1 MALNYSYPKD
11 KFETEVE
18 EGFRSLFSERGDQF
32 VLTGI
37 TGIKPQADFDN
48 VQRALTHEKNNHKQ
62 TKDRFRPITFN
73 GASIVELN
81 DDDLKPVIEAFDG
94 YAELKAK
101 AESAGKTDDAKINQL
116 VEERLKGKLAPVERD
131 LKAKTDALT
140 AAAEKIA
147 QFETEKRQR
156 TIHDAVRQAI
166 TETKVGKFEPTA
178 VDDALLLA
186 ERIFDVDDQGNVA
199 IKDNVGY
206 TPGVN
211 AAEWLIEIA
220 DRKKHWFGETVGG
233 EAKGAKLNGKLGDN
247 PWTANNWNKTKQG
260 EFILANGEE
269 KAKQAAAAA
278 GSSIDAIYPPKPK

>member
-11 KFETEVE
+11 KFESEVE
-18 EGFRSLFSERGDQF
+18 EAFRSLYTERGEQF
-32 VLTGI
+32 VMTGI
-37 TGIKPQADFDN
+37 AGIKTQADVDKLQGSLN
-48 VQRALTHEKNNHKQ
+48 AERDAHKK
-62 TKDRFRPITFN
+62 TKERFRSLTFN
-73 GASIVELN
+73 GTSIVDLN

-140 AAAEKIA
+140 AATEKIA

-186 ERIFDVDDQGNVA
+186 ERIFDVDDQGNVT
-199 IKDNVGY
+199 IKDNVGF

-211 AAEWLIEIA
+211 ATEWLIEIA
-220 DRKKHWFGETVGG
+220 ERKKHWFGETVGG
-233 EAKGAKLNGKLGDN
+233 DAKGSKNNGKLSDN
-247 PWTANNWNKTKQG
+247 PWTSANWNKTKQG
-260 EFILANGEE
+260 EYIAQHGEE
-269 KAKQAAAAA
+269 KAKQAASAA
-278 GSSIDAIYPPKPK
+278 GSSLDALYPPKSK

>member
-11 KFETEVE
+11 KFESEVE
-18 EGFRSLFSERGDQF
+18 ESFRSLFSERGDQF

-37 TGIKPQADFDN
+37 TGIKTQADVDRLQGSLN
-48 VQRALTHEKNNHKQ
+48 AERDAHKK
-62 TKDRFRPITFN
+62 TKERFRPLTFN
-73 GASIVELN
+73 GTSIVDLN

-94 YAELKAK
+94 YAEMKTK
-101 AESAGKTDDAKINQL
+101 AESAGKTDDAKINQM
-116 VEERLKGKLAPVERD
+116 VEERLNGKLAPVQRE
-131 LKAKTDALT
+131 LKAKVDALT

-147 QFETEKRQR
+147 QFEAEKKQR
-156 TIHDAVRQAI
+156 TIHDAVRSAI

-186 ERIFDVDDQGNVA
+186 ERIFDVDDQGNVT

-247 PWTANNWNKTKQG
+247 PWTPTNWNKTKQG
-260 EFILANGEE
+260 EYIAQHGEE

-278 GSSIDAIYPPKPK
+278 GSSIDAMYPPKPK